1 MPERKT
7 PRIPR
12 HLSAAMTIADL
23 ERWFESEFKKIRKRQ
38 IAIEQ
43 QATALK
49 KNDGITG
56 MEQ

>member
-1 MPERKT
+1 
-7 PRIPR
+7 
-12 HLSAAMTIADL
+12 MTIADL